1 MVMTGKNG
9 EHKVVTNV
17 YYIPKLQTNIISLG
31 QLEEAGCKVVLEDGW
46 LQIFDRVDQGRKR
59 IVNTLRTSNRLYKLQ
74 IKPTT
79 PVSLMLSVIDTA
91 WLWHSRFGHLNFKA
105 LRELGRKDMVKGIPV
120 VDHVEQVCEGCTLG
134 KQHRAPFPRASSYRA
149 QKGLELFHTDLCG
162 QITPTTPG
170 GKAYFMLVVDDHS
183 RYMWIELLRSKDE
196 ALACLKKVKAR
207 AENEKEGKLKA
218 VRTDQGGEFNS
229 KQFTVF
235 CNEFGIKHYTT
246 TPYTP

>member
-1 MVMTGKNG
+1 
-9 EHKVVTNV
+9 
-17 YYIPKLQTNIISLG
+17 
-31 QLEEAGCKVVLEDGW
+31 
-46 LQIFDRVDQGRKR
+46 
-59 IVNTLRTSNRLYKLQ
+59 
-74 IKPTT
+74 
-79 PVSLMLSVIDTA
+79 
-91 WLWHSRFGHLNFKA
+91 
-105 LRELGRKDMVKGIPV
+105 
-120 VDHVEQVCEGCTLG
+120 
-134 KQHRAPFPRASSYRA
+134 
-149 QKGLELFHTDLCG
+149 LELFHTDLCG

-170 GKAYFMLVVDDHS
+170 GKAYFMLVVDDHN